1 MNVDFGHIADLFGT
15 PTYVYDASEVRRRIR
30 MVRDV
35 FGGHNL
41 SILFALKANA
51 NPALLRLMA
60 QEGIGA
66 DVVSPGELVAAE
78 RAGMTPVLWNGNG
91 KTFNDK
97 EFFVKEGFD
106 ILSLD
111 SIEELEMW
119 HDFDVA
125 KLLRVNPNID
135 ARTHPHISTGM
146 KHHKF
151 GVAIKEMHRVA
162 DKIDGLHVHIGSQI
176 TSVEPYRA
184 AYTQLMEESKRYNF
198 KTLDLGGGW
207 GIDYNGESLDIDQ
220 MHYVIRTVFSGFNGQ
235 LIVELGRFIL
245 GPAGF
250 LMTRVV
256 RVKRGERA
264 FIVTDAGMND
274 LIRPALYDAY
284 HRIRVLE
291 PVGPAI
297 LCDVVGPLC
306 ETGDRLASNRELELP
321 AEGSLLLVEDAG
333 AYGFSMASNYNGMPL
348 PAEVLWESNS
358 PRLIRRRQTIEQIY
372 SNTILD

>member
-1 MNVDFGHIADLFGT
+1 MNIDFSHIADLFGT
-15 PTYVYDASEVRRRIR
+15 PTYVYDASEIRKRIR
-30 MVRDV
+30 MVCSV
-35 FGGHNL
+35 FKGHEF
-41 SILFALKANA
+41 SILFALKANS
-51 NPALLRLMA
+51 NSALLRLMA
-60 QEGIGA
+60 EEGVGA
-66 DVVSPGELVAAE
+66 DVVSSGELVAAK
-78 RAGMTPVLWNGNG
+78 RAGMKPVLWNGNG
-91 KTFNDK
+91 KTVQDK
-97 EFFVKEGFD
+97 KFFVKQGFD

-111 SIEELEMW
+111 SVEELEMW
-119 HDFDVA
+119 HDSDLV

-151 GVAIKEMHRVA
+151 GVAVEEIHKVA

-184 AYTQLMEESKRYNF
+184 AYTQLVEEIKKHNF

-220 MHYVIRTVFSGFNGQ
+220 MRSVINTVFSGFSGR
-235 LIVELGRFIL
+235 LIVELGRFIA
-245 GPAGF
+245 GPAGS
-250 LMTRVV
+250 LLTRVV
-256 RVKRGERA
+256 KVKKGEKT

-291 PVGPAI
+291 PVGPAS

-306 ETGDRLASNRELELP
+306 ETGDKLGSNRYLELP
-321 AEGSLLLVEDAG
+321 AEGSLLLVEDTG

-348 PAEVLWESNS
+348 PAEVMWEDNS
-358 PRLIRRRQTIEQIY
+358 PRLIRRRQTIEEMY
-372 SNTILD
+372 SNVILD